1 MEKLNWKRILKITGN
16 VVFYAFVILV
26 MVFAISNISVKNDG
40 DIPNV
45 FGKGYIA
52 VVSDSMNGDQPDSFD
67 KGDLIIVKVLKS
79 AEEKKAL
86 KVGDIITFYDFDLN
100 SLNSHRIVDIQTN
113 TNGDLLFTTKGDKEG
128 LGEDVVLKG
137 FEDIKAIY
145 VGKVTNL
152 GGAINYLQT
161 PAGFAIFIVLP
172 TVAFLGYEL
181 FLFIRVLLKA
191 NSEKVEARVLE
202 DKEKI
207 RQELLEEIKKEQE
220 KAKEA
225 QK

>member
-16 VVFYAFVILV
+16 VVFYTFVILV

-40 DIPNV
+40 DVPSI
-45 FGKGYIA
+45 FGKGYVA

-79 AEEKKAL
+79 DEEKKTL
-86 KVGDIITFYDFDLN
+86 KVGDIITFYDYDKN
-100 SLNSHRIVDIQTN
+100 GLNSHRIVDIQTN
-113 TNGDLLFTTKGDKEG
+113 TNGDLLFTTQGDNEESG
-128 LGEDVVLKG
+128 DVVLKG
-137 FEDIKAIY
+137 FDDIKAVY
-145 VGKVTNL
+145 VGQVKDL
-152 GGAINYLQT
+152 GAAIEYLQT
-161 PAGFAIFIVLP
+161 AGGFAIFIVLP

-220 KAKEA
+220 KAKET